1 MTFLVDEK
9 DIEIAEVRS
18 SLQENEFKQLEM
30 VEKSRQN
37 EERIRELENELSDVH
52 KNLQDAKNG
61 REEANAKIL
70 ELKEIIQ
77 QQESELIS
85 TNEKIESRS
94 IENKAQSQEL
104 SVKNE
109 KLESDLQEMEHKL
122 LEVETELEFTKNS
135 LDKVD
140 AEKEGL
146 NKQIKKALEEKE
158 MLEVKLRKLQTSFE
172 RQNAAT
178 DDQINELHKS
188 VLNEKELVVELEDKV
203 LRLQKSKDAIEEE
216 LRRVLGDQQG
226 NVSKEEMEAE
236 ISAVVNSENVLR
248 QEIEKEKEKNAQL
261 ENQVEKLAEET
272 NQLESLAQS
281 HIVTLEEEKK
291 RLEEEMA
298 RVAYLCEELE
308 KAKAMNAQLE
318 TEGVRLTEENDKL
331 GNLAQSKTDI
341 IEEERRR
348 WKEAMAQFAEQFEE
362 EKTQLKEQIKISSL
376 KVKESEDCLS
386 EKDEKIKDLETRLA
400 TATKSCTDYEQSVEY
415 YQMKS
420 AKAEYELD
428 NTVARLAQLEEQV
441 FDFFSIRFH
450 T

>member
-37 EERIRELENELSDVH
+37 EERIRELENELSDVN

-85 TNEKIESRS
+85 TSEKIESRS
-94 IENKAQSQEL
+94 IESKAQSQEL
-104 SVKNE
+104 NSKNE

-135 LDKVD
+135 WDKLD

-146 NKQIKKALEEKE
+146 NKQIKKTLEEKE
-158 MLEVKLRKLQTSFE
+158 TLEVKLRELQTSFE
-172 RQNAAT
+172 RQNAAS

-203 LRLQKSKDAIEEE
+203 LRLQKSRDAIEEE

-261 ENQVEKLAEET
+261 ENQVEKLAEEK

-362 EKTQLKEQIKISSL
+362 EKTQLKEQIKISAL
-376 KVKESEDCLS
+376 KVKESEDCFS

-441 FDFFSIRFH
+441 FDFFPIRFH